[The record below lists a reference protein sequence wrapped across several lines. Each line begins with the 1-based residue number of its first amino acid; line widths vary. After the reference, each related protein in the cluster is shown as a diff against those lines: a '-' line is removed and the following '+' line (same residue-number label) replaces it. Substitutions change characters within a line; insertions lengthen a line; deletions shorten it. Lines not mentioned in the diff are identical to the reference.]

1 MVILMSG
8 VGIRTN
14 ASIPAPIGARLGV
27 RRALDSTMTGPPPI
41 VHRLLGK
48 ARFGVMVKDPE
59 TDERVR
65 KEVPL
70 RLRRWWWKDEKGGL
84 MLDVRYGNKR
94 IELAP
99 KKPTIEVGDTDNL
112 VPTLETI
119 KEAVIAGEL
128 DKQLAAAKQRRKRQK
143 A

>member
-1 MVILMSG
+1 M
-8 VGIRTN
+8 
-14 ASIPAPIGARLGV
+14 
-27 RRALDSTMTGPPPI
+27 
-41 VHRLLGK
+41 
-48 ARFGVMVKDPE
+48 KDPE

-65 KEVPL
+65 KEVPR

-94 IELAP
+94 IELGP
-99 KKPTIEVGDTDNL
+99 KKPTIEVGDTDKL
-112 VPTLETI
+112 IPTLETI

-128 DKQLAAAKQRRKRQK
+128 DKQLAAAKVRRKRAK